1 MDATMGLLA
10 ALLWGGTDFF
20 VGLNARAVGVKR
32 AVYFGQ
38 ALGFLIMTLLLVIFP
53 IFLFK
58 ALDASLSVWLLGI
71 AAALLTVS
79 GALALSKAFALG
91 KAAIV
96 APLVTSYGVVTTLLS
111 WASGEH
117 INLIQL
123 GCIALC
129 VLGVIL
135 SSLHKDNGV
144 PHNNPRLSIAY
155 AMLAALLY
163 GTSFWLQ
170 GRYTLPALGPITML
184 WLGYLVGVCVLVM
197 MVLRIKDGLK
207 IPPLKN
213 CATLTGASVMNLGGF
228 SAFSWGAMAGSVSV
242 VTVISTLSGG
252 IAAILGFVF
261 FKERLAAVQVLGVV
275 LVLVGAVESVSFF
288 VCGPI
293 TACRQAGHAFT
304 RSA

>member
-1 MDATMGLLA
+1 MGLLA
-10 ALLWGGTDFF
+10 ALLWGGTDFL

-38 ALGFLIMTLLLVIFP
+38 ALGFLIMTLLLIFP
-53 IFLFK
+53 TFLVK
-58 ALDASLSVWLLGI
+58 SLAAPLSVWLLGA

-79 GALALSKAFALG
+79 GALALSKAFSLG

-117 INLIQL
+117 ISLIQL

-129 VLGVIL
+129 VVGVIL
-135 SSLHKDNGV
+135 SSIHKDNGV
-144 PHNNPRLSIAY
+144 PHNSSSRSIAY

-163 GTSFWLQ
+163 GTSFWVQ
-170 GRYTLPALGPITML
+170 GRYTLPTLGPVTML
-184 WLGYLVGVCVLVM
+184 WLGYLVGLCVLVL
-197 MVLRIKDGLK
+197 MVLKIKDGLK

-213 CATLTGASVMNLGGF
+213 CATLTGASLMNLGGF

-261 FKERLAAVQVLGVV
+261 FKERLSAVQVTGVV
-275 LVLVGAVESVSFF
+275 LVLVGAVVLHL
-288 VCGPI
+288 VD
-293 TACRQAGHAFT
+293 
-304 RSA
+304 

>member
-1 MDATMGLLA
+1 MGLLA
-10 ALLWGGTDFF
+10 ALLWGGTDFL

-53 IFLFK
+53 ALLLK
-58 ALDASLSVWLLGI
+58 ALNASLSTWLLGI
-71 AAALLTVS
+71 AAALFTVS

-117 INLIQL
+117 ISLIQL
-123 GCIALC
+123 SCIVLC
-129 VLGVIL
+129 VIGVIL
-135 SSLHKDNGV
+135 SSIHKDNGV
-144 PHNNPRLSIAY
+144 PHSTSNRSIAY
-155 AMLAALLY
+155 AMLAAMLY

-170 GRYTLPALGPITML
+170 GRYTLPTLGAITML
-184 WLGYLVGVCVLVM
+184 WLGYLVGLCVLVV
-197 MVLRIKDGLK
+197 MVLKIKDGLK

-213 CATLTGASVMNLGGF
+213 CAALTGASVMNLGGF

-261 FKERLAAVQVLGVV
+261 FKERLSAVQVLGVV
-275 LVLVGAVESVSFF
+275 LVLVGAVVLHL
-288 VCGPI
+288 
-293 TACRQAGHAFT
+293 AQ
-304 RSA
+304 

>member
-1 MDATMGLLA
+1 MGLLA
-10 ALLWGGTDFF
+10 ALLWGGTDFL

-38 ALGFLIMTLLLVIFP
+38 ALGFVIMTLLLIIFP
-53 IFLFK
+53 ALLFK
-58 ALDASLSVWLLGI
+58 SLNASMSVWLLGI
-71 AAALLTVS
+71 AAALFTVS

-117 INLIQL
+117 ISLIQL

-129 VLGVIL
+129 VIGVIL
-135 SSLHKDNGV
+135 SSIHKDNGI
-144 PHNNPRLSIAY
+144 PHNSSNRSVAY

-184 WLGYLVGVCVLVM
+184 WLGYHADRGKPDEPGWIFGVFVGSDVGVGVGGDGDQYVIRRDCGDLGVCV
-197 MVLRIKDGLK
+197 
-207 IPPLKN
+207 
-213 CATLTGASVMNLGGF
+213 F
-228 SAFSWGAMAGSVSV
+228 
-242 VTVISTLSGG
+242 
-252 IAAILGFVF
+252 
-261 FKERLAAVQVLGVV
+261 Q
-275 LVLVGAVESVSFF
+275 GAVVGGAGAGG
-288 VCGPI
+288 CAGAGRGGGPAYRRL
-293 TACRQAGHAFT
+293 TFHAQKSRPLGAAF
-304 RSA
+304 